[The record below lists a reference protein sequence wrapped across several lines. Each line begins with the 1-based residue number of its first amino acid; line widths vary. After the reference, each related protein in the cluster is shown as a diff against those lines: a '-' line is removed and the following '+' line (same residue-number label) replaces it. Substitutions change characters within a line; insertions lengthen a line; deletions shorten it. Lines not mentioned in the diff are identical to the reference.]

1 MAMPMQ
7 ECFETLV
14 ARWTDQVVVT
24 SAGNASE
31 MWWRLTSETER
42 VFYLEASMSMASLF
56 AAGIAHGIPAA
67 SVWAFT
73 GDGAFLMNPGMLMV
87 ERRMALPNLTHFL
100 VANGC
105 YGATYEIEMA
115 DQGETDYA
123 GLARASGLQNV
134 YTFNSVA
141 DLNSGLDEVMRSN
154 GESFVVL
161 EVEPAGEIL
170 PDPPMDGPECKFRFG
185 RYLERTY
192 GVRIFDNQLA

>member
-7 ECFETLV
+7 ACFEVLV

-24 SAGNASE
+24 SAGNSSE

-42 VFYLEASMSMASLF
+42 VFYLEASMSLASLF

-67 SVWAFT
+67 SVWAFS

-100 VANGC
+100 VANGV
-105 YGATYEIEMA
+105 YGATYKLEMA
-115 DQGETDYA
+115 DRGETDYA
-123 GLARASGLQNV
+123 ALARASGLHNV
-134 YTFNSVA
+134 YRFDAVA
-141 DLNSGLDEVMRSN
+141 DLESGLDDVMRSN

-161 EVEPAGEIL
+161 DVEPTGEVL
-170 PDPPMDGPECKFRFG
+170 ADPPMDGPECKFRFG

-192 GVRIFDNQLA
+192 GIKIFDNQL